1 LQANGKDNTD
11 AGDGEYE
18 EEEEEEEKEKEEG
31 FVTMFFFCRRQ
42 GYQNAAM

>member
-18 EEEEEEEKEKEEG
+18 EKEKEKEEG